1 MSGLLWFIALF
12 VVATIVA
19 IAVGFNTGYVLIVMA
34 PWRIEISLAMFV
46 IGIII
51 ICLSLY
57 TFSRLAYLSLSLP
70 NRVQAYRQKRS
81 KNRARSA
88 LYQGLTDYFEGNFKR
103 AEKQVELAL
112 ENGESPALSAI
123 VAARSAHELHKFEK
137 RDLYL
142 ARITELG
149 PETRLLRLTTH
160 ADLLLDERRF
170 NEALTLLK
178 EAHRLSPKH
187 IRAHQLLLK
196 AQLATGAWRNAMETL
211 DLLESLNAI
220 DEVHA
225 LPIRRNAWQ
234 QQLRLAATYLD
245 DLKAIWKSVPSSMR
259 QDNLLAHSAAGYFID
274 LKAHDEALVI
284 IEKNLE
290 KSWDD
295 ALVALYGECQSQSNR
310 AQIEKAENWLKN
322 HPDNAILLLTLAKLC
337 MRESLWGK
345 AQSYLDASIFI
356 DPSREAQALQQ
367 ELIERVGPPK
377 QTQPRNNNDIDPD
390 FGVA

>member
-1 MSGLLWFIALF
+1 MSSLLWFIALF

-19 IAVGFNTGYVLIVMA
+19 IAVGLNTGYVLIVMA

-46 IGIII
+46 IGIIVL
-51 ICLSLY
+51 CLGLY

-70 NRVQAYRQKRS
+70 TRVQAYRQKRS

-123 VAARSAHELHKFEK
+123 VAARSAHELHKYEK

-142 ARITELG
+142 AKINELG

-160 ADLLLDERRF
+160 AELLLDERRY

-187 IRAHQLLLK
+187 VRAHQLLLK
-196 AQLATGAWRNAMETL
+196 AQLATGAWRAAIETL
-211 DLLESLNAI
+211 DLLETVHAVDQI
-220 DEVHA
+220 HA

-234 QQLRLAATYLD
+234 QLLRHSSTYLD
-245 DLKAIWKSVPSSMR
+245 DLKTTWKSIPSEMR
-259 QDNLLAHSAAGYFID
+259 LDHLLAQTAAGYFID
-274 LKAHDEALVI
+274 LKAHDEALSI
-284 IEKNLE
+284 IERNLE

-295 ALVALYGECQSQSNR
+295 ALVALYGECRSQSNR
-310 AQIEKAENWLKN
+310 MQIEKAENWLKD
-322 HPDNAILLLTLAKLC
+322 HPEDAVLLLTLAKLC
-337 MRESLWGK
+337 MRELLWGK

-356 DPSREAQALQQ
+356 EPSREAQLLQQ
-367 ELIERVGPPK
+367 ELSEKMGPAK
-377 QTQPRNNNDIDPD
+377 QPTSRNNNHIDPD

>member
-19 IAVGFNTGYVLIVMA
+19 IAVGLNTGYVLIVMA

-46 IGIII
+46 IGIIVL
-51 ICLSLY
+51 CLGLY

-123 VAARSAHELHKFEK
+123 VAARSAHELHKYEK

-142 ARITELG
+142 AKINELG

-187 IRAHQLLLK
+187 VRAHQLLLK
-196 AQLATGAWRNAMETL
+196 AQLATGAWRAAIETL
-211 DLLESLNAI
+211 DLLEHLHAI

-234 QQLRLAATYLD
+234 QLLRYSATYLD
-245 DLKAIWKSVPSSMR
+245 DLKATWKSIPSALR
-259 QDNLLAHSAAGYFID
+259 LDNLLAHTAAGYFID

-295 ALVALYGECQSQSNR
+295 ALVALYGECRSQFNR
-310 AQIEKAENWLKN
+310 TQIERAENWLKA
-322 HPDNAILLLTLAKLC
+322 HPDNAVLLLTLAKLC
-337 MRESLWGK
+337 IRELLWGK

-356 DPSREAQALQQ
+356 EPSREAQLLRQ
-367 ELIERVGPPK
+367 ELAEKIGPAK
-377 QTQPRNNNDIDPD
+377 QSPARNSNSIDPD